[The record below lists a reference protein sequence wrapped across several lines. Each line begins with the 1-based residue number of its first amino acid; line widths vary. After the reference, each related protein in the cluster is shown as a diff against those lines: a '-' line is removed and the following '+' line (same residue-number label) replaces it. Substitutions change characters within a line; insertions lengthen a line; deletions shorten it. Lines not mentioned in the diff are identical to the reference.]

1 MIVEAIFD
9 LGGLIAVADEFGQTW
24 TLDRQIGQ
32 GGQGQVW
39 LAAGGRTA
47 VKIIGGLRGQEQARA
62 VYAKLQRVRRLPLDG
77 IRIAGV
83 QALLAPPRVGYIM
96 ELAGEMFELS
106 NLQDVPVDF
115 EDDPGRWY
123 LATGGFARR
132 LRLIARLA
140 DSVARLHGRAIA
152 YQDLSPGNV
161 LVSSSADY
169 DEVRLIDVD
178 NLTVRSTVAEP
189 AVFTPGYGAPEVVS
203 GASGANTLADA
214 HALAV
219 LIFQTLTTMH
229 PFRGD
234 LVMDGPP
241 QLQEEQA
248 DRYLVPWID
257 HPEDRSNATD
267 RGIAPRQELLTA
279 RLWDL
284 CRRAFVD
291 GVADPLHRP
300 SAAEWAAALYAA
312 TDQIIDCPACGWSFR
327 ALAAECFCCGRPPDR
342 TWILRYMM
350 SLGRELADDADEDS
364 PVPPSAKLPEFT
376 VLGTSGET
384 RILARHAAVVPEDP
398 EEPVAGMR
406 FEHGTMTVHNY
417 SRRDLWIDRG
427 DGAGPRP
434 IGPGSAAST
443 RAGNLGDGWELHFGP
458 PGSTHRWAV
467 VNQL

>member
-1 MIVEAIFD
+1 M
-9 LGGLIAVADEFGQTW
+9 
-24 TLDRQIGQ
+24 
-32 GGQGQVW
+32 W

-62 VYAKLQRVRRLPLDG
+62 AYAKLQRVRRLPLDG

-248 DRYLVPWID
+248 DCYLVPWID
-257 HPEDRSNATD
+257 HPEDRSNATN

-284 CRRAFVD
+284 CQARLRR
-291 GVADPLHRP
+291 
-300 SAAEWAAALYAA
+300 
-312 TDQIIDCPACGWSFR
+312 
-327 ALAAECFCCGRPPDR
+327 
-342 TWILRYMM
+342 
-350 SLGRELADDADEDS
+350 
-364 PVPPSAKLPEFT
+364 
-376 VLGTSGET
+376 
-384 RILARHAAVVPEDP
+384 
-398 EEPVAGMR
+398 
-406 FEHGTMTVHNY
+406 
-417 SRRDLWIDRG
+417 RRG
-427 DGAGPRP
+427 
-434 IGPGSAAST
+434 GSAASAERGGVGGRALRRHGPDHRLPRVRLELS
-443 RAGNLGDGWELHFGP
+443 RAGC
-458 PGSTHRWAV
+458 
-467 VNQL
+467 

>member
-1 MIVEAIFD
+1 VETVFD

-62 VYAKLQRVRRLPLDG
+62 VYARLQRVRRLPLDG

-83 QALLAPPRVGYIM
+83 QALLAPPRVGYTM
-96 ELAGEMFELS
+96 QLAGEMFELS

-115 EDDPGRWY
+115 EDDLGGWY
-123 LATGGFARR
+123 LATGGLARR
-132 LRLIARLA
+132 LRIAARLA
-140 DSVARLHGRAIA
+140 DSVARLHARAIA

-161 LVSSSADY
+161 LVSSFADY
-169 DEVRLIDVD
+169 DEVLLIDVD
-178 NLTVRSTVAEP
+178 NLAVRSSAAEP
-189 AVFTPGYGAPEVVS
+189 VVFTPGYGAPEV
-203 GASGANTLADA
+203 ASGARGASTLADA

-241 QLQEEQA
+241 QFQEERA

-267 RGIAPRQELLTA
+267 RGIAPRRELLTA
-279 RLWDL
+279 RLWSL
-284 CRRAFVD
+284 CERAFVD
-291 GVADPLHRP
+291 GMADPLGRP
-300 SAAEWAAALYAA
+300 SAAEWTAALYAA
-312 TDQIIDCPACGWSFR
+312 ADQIIVCPKCGWSFR
-327 ALAAECFCCGRPPDR
+327 ALAAECFFCGRAKDP

-350 SLGRELADDADEDS
+350 SLGRELSDDEDDLGLR
-364 PVPPSAKLPEFT
+364 SAKLPEFT
-376 VLGTSGET
+376 VLGQSGET
-384 RILARHAAVVPEDP
+384 RILARHAAVVPRDP

-406 FEHGTMTVHNY
+406 FEHGSMTVHNY
-417 SRRDLWIDRG
+417 SGQNLWIDRG
-427 DGAGPRP
+427 DGAEPWP

-443 RAGNLGDGWELHFGP
+443 RTGNLGNGWELHFGP